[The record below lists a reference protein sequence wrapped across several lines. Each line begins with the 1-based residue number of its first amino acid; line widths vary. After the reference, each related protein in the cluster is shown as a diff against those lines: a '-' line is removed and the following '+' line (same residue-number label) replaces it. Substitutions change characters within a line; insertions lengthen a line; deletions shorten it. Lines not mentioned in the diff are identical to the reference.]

1 MGEAEHT
8 VASVL
13 GQPKPNPHLTQPCLL
28 GTRAATEAR
37 HVTLGK
43 AELERDGRT
52 GSESATCRPAVAVTS
67 KDAGDPP
74 RPVVVMIGEFVFCHL
89 QLIMGKPITGSAISR
104 LARPRWRHDC
114 ANPLVKW
121 HRFVFCFNTAAAAQ
135 QENNQQIGVYEQI
148 VYMTVVVEFE
158 IAIKDE

>member
-1 MGEAEHT
+1 M
-8 VASVL
+8 
-13 GQPKPNPHLTQPCLL
+13 L

-67 KDAGDPP
+67 KDAQVIRPAR
-74 RPVVVMIGEFVFCHL
+74 RPVVVMIAEFVFCHL
-89 QLIMGKPITGSAISR
+89 RIIMGKPINGSAISR